1 MIRVSLTAAEQEHLR
16 LRARSADARTRDRL
30 EMIRLADAGWSIPR
44 IARHLGFHEQT
55 VRRQVKAF
63 LTGGFDALP
72 DRPRSGRPPQIT
84 EADLQAVD
92 ALLDAGERT
101 WTLRQLVAWLAAERQ
116 VGIHPEHL
124 RRLLRA
130 RRFTWKRTVSSVAH
144 QRRDPAAYAAK
155 VIELEEL
162 KKKRQRA

>member
-1 MIRVSLTAAEQEHLR
+1 MIRISLTAAEQEHLR

-44 IARHLGFHEQT
+44 IAGYLGFHEQT

-63 LTGGFDALP
+63 LAGGFDALP

-116 VGIHPEHL
+116 VHIHPEHL
-124 RRLLRA
+124 RRLLRR
-130 RRFTWKRTVSSVAH
+130 RRFAWKRTVSSVAH

-155 VIELEEL
+155 VADLERL
-162 KKKRQRA
+162 KKKWQPA